1 LSLEKILD
9 GASKIML
16 ASNVA
21 IMDGCKYLAE
31 QIKNRP
37 RCPNLK
43 IIIHCQSK
51 IATVSYTH
59 ISLKERYQ
67 IYGIKRA

>member
-1 LSLEKILD
+1 MFYVVSYHQFKI
-9 GASKIML
+9 
-16 ASNVA
+16 N
-21 IMDGCKYLAE
+21 
-31 QIKNRP
+31 Q
-37 RCPNLK
+37 PNLK

-59 ISLKERYQ
+59 ISLRERYQ